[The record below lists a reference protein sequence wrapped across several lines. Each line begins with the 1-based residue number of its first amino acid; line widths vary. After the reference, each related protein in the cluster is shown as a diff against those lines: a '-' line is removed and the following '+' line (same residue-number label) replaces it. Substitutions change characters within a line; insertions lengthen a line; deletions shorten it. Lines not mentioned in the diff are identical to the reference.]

1 MTPTFTTSVS
11 ANLEWTEY
19 HLGGEVL
26 EIDSYIAVGTS
37 AGLLLPNNPDRVG
50 LVIVNNGTT
59 TCYVSYLNAVGAN
72 IGIPIVGNGGALSF
86 KLRDDFTLIAR
97 QWNAISPS
105 GATNLT
111 TFELIRI
118 VRFGPP
124 KEAPYSGG

>member
-1 MTPTFTTSVS
+1 M
-11 ANLEWTEY
+11 
-19 HLGGEVL
+19 
-26 EIDSYIAVGTS
+26 
-37 AGLLLPNNPDRVG
+37 LPNNPDRVG
-50 LVIVNNGTT
+50 FEIVNNGTT
-59 TCYVSYLNAVGAN
+59 TCYVSYNNAVSAN

-86 KLRDDFTLIAR
+86 KLRDDFTLISR

-105 GATNLT
+105 GSTNLT